1 MANCDA
7 GTKKPA
13 MYNAEINGRKI
24 ILLDTPGFDDS
35 GLENLDLLYDIF
47 SVLYSLALGK
57 GRFPIYGV
65 VFLHDI
71 SEVRF
76 SGSQRKTLSILR
88 ALCGESCMGNV
99 IVGTMRWSPEGSAKF
114 KKEEGR
120 EQVYLKEHWG
130 GIYKTKRWKTE
141 HDIQVPTQVVTD
153 LLNIPPVLLLA
164 QEEILNAVG
173 DTTAGRLLVP
183 EARMEMG
190 RLQRELA
197 EQKRRF
203 EEEMEKN
210 NTEAEKLRKE
220 LERQGK
226 TPGANVDKDKLEQ
239 LQRDLADRE
248 KRIKE
253 DKAWMEADAE
263 KQKEGLGQFE
273 RFIHKVKTGELSFA
287 EKFGLSI
294 AAPIVLAPAALVAA
308 PVGVI
313 ASLVHLAQKFVDE

>member
-7 GTKKPA
+7 STKKPA

-35 GLENLDLLYDIF
+35 GLENLELLYDIF
-47 SVLYSLALGK
+47 SVLYSLARGK
-57 GRFPIYGV
+57 GQFPIHGV

-76 SGSQRKTLSILR
+76 SGSQRKTLLILR
-88 ALCGESCMGNV
+88 ALCGESCMRNV

-120 EQVYLKEHWG
+120 EQAFLEEHWG
-130 GIYKTKRWKTE
+130 GIYKTERWKTE
-141 HDIQVPTQVVTD
+141 YDIQAPTQIVTD
-153 LLNIPPVLLLA
+153 LLKIPPVLLLA

-183 EARMEMG
+183 EARVEMG
-190 RLQRELA
+190 RLQREFA

-203 EEEMEKN
+203 EEDMAKDS
-210 NTEAEKLRKE
+210 TEAEKLRKE
-220 LERQGK
+220 LERQMK
-226 TPGANVDKDKLEQ
+226 IPGANVDKDKLEQ

-248 KRIKE
+248 KRIKD

-263 KQKEGLGQFE
+263 SRKRNRGNSSA
-273 RFIHKVKTGELSFA
+273 SFT
-287 EKFGLSI
+287 KSK
-294 AAPIVLAPAALVAA
+294 LVT
-308 PVGVI
+308 
-313 ASLVHLAQKFVDE
+313 